1 MPTTFNLRI
10 ALWAVLA
17 VTLYLGYQVWQR
29 DYPPEPAATVAAA
42 SGSAPLSNSLDATVP
57 SAQSSAPPV
66 AAGTSSTLALPNAG
80 GETQAVAAAPIVHVR
95 TDVLDLDVSLAGGEL
110 QHAVLPLYPINKKQ
124 PDQKV
129 ELLNR
134 DSPETLFVMQS
145 GLVGIEG
152 SDAPDHKARFTSP
165 VTELDLKPGEDEIQL
180 PLSWSD
186 GHGVTVTKTLTFRRG
201 KYTIGLDY
209 HINNASTIPWSFEPY
224 AQLLRNNP
232 PVQRSYFNVDSY
244 SFKGPAIWDGTKYQ
258 KLVLTNKDD
267 RLMDRQI
274 SNGWLAAL
282 QHHFVAAIVPPVG
295 VAYRYR
301 LNVDGNQFRL
311 AAQGPAQTVAPGTS
325 AASALQLFVG
335 PKLQAQLT
343 ATSPDLTRVVD
354 YNRLYILAM
363 PLFKLLSA
371 VYQFT
376 GNWGIAIIVV
386 TFLLKLLFYPLSEA
400 SGRSMAKMKALQP
413 RIKQLQETYKDER
426 EKLGT
431 AMMKLYQTEK
441 VNPVAG
447 CLPMLIQMPVFLAFY
462 WALLESVEMR
472 QAPFFGW
479 ITDLSSRD
487 PLYILPALMAGAMF
501 VQYKINPQ
509 MGSDP
514 MQQRLFMIMP
524 LAMSVMF
531 AFFPAGLVLY
541 WVTNTLLSILQ
552 QWNINRRIQAQ
563 ALARN

>member
-186 GHGVTVTKTLTFRRG
+186 GHGVTVTKTA
-201 KYTIGLDY
+201 
-209 HINNASTIPWSFEPY
+209 ASTPSDWITTSTTPRRYHGRSSRTRSCC
-224 AQLLRNNP
+224 AITP
-232 PVQRSYFNVDSY
+232 PCS
-244 SFKGPAIWDGTKYQ
+244 
-258 KLVLTNKDD
+258 
-267 RLMDRQI
+267 
-274 SNGWLAAL
+274 
-282 QHHFVAAIVPPVG
+282 AAISMS
-295 VAYRYR
+295 
-301 LNVDGNQFRL
+301 
-311 AAQGPAQTVAPGTS
+311 TVTHSRGRRSGMAPS
-325 AASALQLFVG
+325 
-335 PKLQAQLT
+335 
-343 ATSPDLTRVVD
+343 TR
-354 YNRLYILAM
+354 N
-363 PLFKLLSA
+363 
-371 VYQFT
+371 
-376 GNWGIAIIVV
+376 
-386 TFLLKLLFYPLSEA
+386 
-400 SGRSMAKMKALQP
+400 
-413 RIKQLQETYKDER
+413 
-426 EKLGT
+426 
-431 AMMKLYQTEK
+431 
-441 VNPVAG
+441 
-447 CLPMLIQMPVFLAFY
+447 
-462 WALLESVEMR
+462 
-472 QAPFFGW
+472 
-479 ITDLSSRD
+479 SS
-487 PLYILPALMAGAMF
+487 
-501 VQYKINPQ
+501 
-509 MGSDP
+509 
-514 MQQRLFMIMP
+514 
-524 LAMSVMF
+524 
-531 AFFPAGLVLY
+531 
-541 WVTNTLLSILQ
+541 
-552 QWNINRRIQAQ
+552 
-563 ALARN
+563 